1 MEERIMKWFTATLQR
16 DFARHGFITCPLTKG
31 QIATLYKHNV
41 KLEEAY
47 GVGCDVHCGFSFD
60 EALSATS

>member
-1 MEERIMKWFTATLQR
+1 MKRFTATLQR
-16 DFARHGFITCPLTKG
+16 EFARYGFTTCPLTKG
-31 QIATLYKHNV
+31 QIATLYKNNV

-60 EALSATS
+60 EALRATS

>member
-1 MEERIMKWFTATLQR
+1 MKWFTATLQR

-31 QIATLYKHNV
+31 QIATLYKNNV

-47 GVGCDVHCGFSFD
+47 SVGCDVHCGFSFD